1 MWEILK
7 RLVKKEKREDKG
19 IKIRERKVEKSDE
32 ETLLRKSIRDLERRE
47 VESVDTSLLSK
58 GYKINYSSLLNE
70 EQKKALLSTEGQYLV
85 IAGAGSGKTRTIV
98 YRTVWLIENGV
109 PEEKILMVTFTRKAS
124 EEMKERLKNI
134 LNVEEL
140 KTVVTTFHSFC
151 ARLIFKYKALFEV
164 DNLNIMEEGE
174 REKIFLKI
182 VERFEL
188 NKKYKGKFYDIEE
201 LPNRLEKLQNARL
214 RLEDI
219 FPKEHIDDII
229 KIKSEYRKYKK
240 IKNIYEYDDLIE
252 MVIKKFKENREFL
265 KIIRDKIDY
274 IVVDEYQDSNLAQR
288 ELLKLLVG
296 EDKNLMVV
304 GDDYQSI
311 YGFRGADFTNILK
324 FGEDFPKAKLI
335 KLEKNYRSSEEIIAY
350 TNRIAN
356 NFKIK
361 YNKKIY
367 GTGRRGERVHINSF
381 KDEEKEGRYICEKIL
396 AYKEKFPF
404 EEMVI
409 LFRNKYTVKVME
421 KLLMEYK
428 IPYYKKEMEEKRG
441 VALYSLHSS
450 KGLEWEIVFIP
461 TLLDGVFPSSIEK
474 ENLEEEKRLYYVG
487 CSRAKSFLHLSYPK
501 YHYEKLGYFDKKSKF
516 LDY

>member
-58 GYKINYSSLLNE
+58 GYKIDYSSLLNE

-98 YRTVWLIENGV
+98 YRTAWLIENGV
-109 PEEKILMVTFTRKAS
+109 SEEKILMVTFTRKAS

-151 ARLIFKYKALFEV
+151 ARLIFKYKALFGIDDV
-164 DNLNIMEEGE
+164 KIMEERE
-174 REKIFLKI
+174 REKILLKI
-182 VERFEL
+182 VERFEI

-201 LPNRLEKLQNARL
+201 LSNRLEKLQNARL

-274 IVVDEYQDSNLAQR
+274 LVVDEYQDSNLAQR
-288 ELLKLLVG
+288 ELLKLLIG

-367 GTGRRGERVHINSF
+367 GTGRRG
-381 KDEEKEGRYICEKIL
+381 EKEGRYICEKIL